1 MLDLGELRRQI
12 GVVLQNARLLA
23 GSLYE
28 NIAGSQPISMEEAW
42 EAARLAGLDA
52 DIRAMP
58 MGMHTRLSDSAS
70 ILSGGQRQ
78 RVVIARALVRKP
90 RIVIFDEATSAL
102 DNHTQAIVN
111 ETLAKLNLTRIVI
124 AHRLSTVRQVDRIL
138 VLKQGRI
145 VETGSYDELLARD
158 GAFSELAKRQ
168 LV

>member
-1 MLDLGELRRQI
+1 M
-12 GVVLQNARLLA
+12 QNARLLA